1 MKKKFYRDVFVTLLL
16 LTRRIFLWLPYR
28 AGVSFGGA
36 LGRAAFHL
44 LPKEKKKTLSHLRLA
59 FGGEKSEKEIR
70 ALGGRVFEHYGKT
83 LAELAL
89 LDKLIPRFDEY
100 VTTEGYEHLD
110 RGLAAGK
117 GIIIT
122 TAHFGNWEIMGGYSA
137 LKGYPLT
144 VIAKKIYFEKY
155 DRLLV
160 ATREKM
166 KVKTIYRDASVRAM
180 LGVLKNNGILG
191 FAVDQDV
198 DFADGIFVDFFGQ
211 PAYTAVAPVRF
222 AMTTGAPIVP
232 AFVVR
237 QGFRHHVIVES
248 PIDLVRTGNQEEDV
262 RVNTQKWVSVQERY
276 IRTYPDMWVWN
287 HRRWKTKK
295 FTPDE
300 RGVRSPS

>member
-1 MKKKFYRDVFVTLLL
+1 MKKKFYRDVLIALLL
-16 LTRRIFLWLPYR
+16 AVRRVFLIFPYCL
-28 AGVSFGGA
+28 GVAFGGSVGS
-36 LGRAAFHL
+36 LAFHL
-44 LPKEKKKTLSHLRLA
+44 LGKEKNKTLSHLRMA
-59 FGGEKSEKEIR
+59 FRDEKSEEEIQ
-70 ALGGRVFEHYGKT
+70 AIGQKVFEHYGKT

-89 LDKLIPRFDEY
+89 LDKLIPRLDEY

-117 GIIIT
+117 GIIIA

-144 VIAKKIYFEKY
+144 VIARKIYFDKY

-160 ATREKM
+160 AAREKM

-180 LGVLKNNGILG
+180 LGVLKSNGILG
-191 FAVDQDV
+191 FVVDQDV
-198 DFADGIFVDFFGQ
+198 DFADGIFVDFFGR

-237 QGFRHHVIVES
+237 QGFRHHVIVER
-248 PIDLVRTGNQEEDV
+248 PIEIARTGNDDEDIRINTEKWV
-262 RVNTQKWVSVQERY
+262 RVQEQY
-276 IRTYPDMWVWN
+276 IRRYPDLWVWN
-287 HRRWKTKK
+287 HRRWKT
-295 FTPDE
+295 TP
-300 RGVRSPS
+300 